1 MPKVF
6 LIAGLGADKRLF
18 KNIRIP
24 SIYEVVHTDW
34 LEPKLNDTL
43 VTYAQSIINQYN
55 IIDEDIAVGVS
66 LGGIISIEI
75 AKRVNLTK
83 VILISSIKTDS
94 EAPYYF
100 KIFRKL
106 PVYKLTSGELF
117 NKLGFGIRLIFG
129 SMSKEDQAVFKSML
143 AQSSPIFLKWAMGAV
158 LNWRSNVIPPNLY
171 HIIGDKDL
179 VFPYKNIKNPTAVIK
194 GGTHIMVFDRA
205 AEINALLAEIL
216 IP

>member
-24 SIYEVVHTDW
+24 EGYEVVYADW
-34 LEPKLNDTL
+34 LEPNLTDTL
-43 VTYAQSIINQYN
+43 AGYAQSIISQYN
-55 IIDEDIAVGVS
+55 ISDYDIAIGVS
-66 LGGIISIEI
+66 LGGVISTEI
-75 AKRVNLTK
+75 AKRVNLRK

-94 EAPYYF
+94 EAPFYF
-100 KIFRKL
+100 NVFRKI

-117 NKLGFGIRLIFG
+117 NKLGFVVRLVFG
-129 SMSKEDQAVFKSML
+129 SMSKEDQLLFKSML
-143 AQSSPIFLKWAMGAV
+143 SNSSPVFLKWAMGAV
-158 LNWRSNVIPPNLY
+158 LNWRNDVIPPNLY

-194 GGTHIMVFDRA
+194 GGTHIIVFDRA
-205 AEINALLAEIL
+205 EEINTLLADIL